1 LKQIVEDSYTEQIQS
16 TTIYIS
22 SPSTCTRS
30 ILKRGRSSSVQ
41 SQESSHKSIKLEDA
55 PASSKSVSF
64 NLSPVIINATS
75 LLSLDDSENE
85 EEEQFVP
92 QTPVDD
98 YEDSL
103 SPPSTTSSTDSE
115 ESESDNELKTP
126 VDDSKCSNNDRWA
139 TALQATSNRWRKPER
154 QWVWTLGKLADRGTQ
169 VEPQSSSNAVQVW
182 DEGVMAV

>member
-1 LKQIVEDSYTEQIQS
+1 MDSYTEEVQS
-16 TTIYIS
+16 TTIYTS
-22 SPSTCTRS
+22 SPCTSSRS

-41 SQESSHKSIKLEDA
+41 SEENFHKFTKLEDA
-55 PASSKSVSF
+55 PISSKSVSF
-64 NLSPVIINATS
+64 NLSPVIIHS
-75 LLSLDDSENE
+75 VDFLSLEDSE
-85 EEEQFVP
+85 EEEEGFVP

-98 YEDSL
+98 YDDSL

-169 VEPQSSSNAVQVW
+169 VESQSSGDAVQVW